1 MKANDK
7 KGNATN
13 YFLPLEGTTRLNAF
27 QQNLFVIVIGFTL
40 ACAGSVQAIET
51 QIAFSSDRDGNLEIY
66 TIDTDGANLVRLTN
80 HPARDTQPAWSPDGR
95 KIAFTSD
102 RRNGFS
108 LEIYVMN
115 ADGEKP
121 VQLTTDHPPAVN
133 DESPSWSPDGTKIAF
148 ASNRGDSYDI
158 YVMDADGNNLVQL
171 TKGRAKEVSPCWS
184 PNGMKIVFTSS
195 GNVLKSEIYVMDAD
209 GANPVNLTQ
218 NPEALN
224 KNPSWSPD
232 GRRIAFESWGVGN
245 HDIYVMDAD
254 GKNVV
259 QLNDN
264 FAWDAFPAWSPD
276 GNHIAFTSFRNL
288 MGEEIF
294 LMNSDGSE
302 ITQLTRSAHRIMV
315 RGASWR
321 PVPFSALMSGKLVM
335 QWGTMKMAR

>member
-1 MKANDK
+1 MKMK
-7 KGNATN
+7 RITLVKRGEPRLRLHGTF
-13 YFLPLEGTTRLNAF
+13 FLIALGLVGVYADST
-27 QQNLFVIVIGFTL
+27 
-40 ACAGSVQAIET
+40 QAIET
-51 QIAFSSDRDGNLEIY
+51 KIAFSSDRDDNLEIY
-66 TIDTDGANLVRLTN
+66 AIDTDGTNLVRLTN
-80 HPARDTQPAWSPDGR
+80 HPARDIQPAWSPDGR
-95 KIAFTSD
+95 KIAFTSS

-115 ADGEKP
+115 DDGGQL

-158 YVMDADGNNLVQL
+158 YAMDADGKNPVQL
-171 TKGRAKEVSPCWS
+171 TKDRAKEIAPRWS
-184 PNGMKIVFTSS
+184 PDGTKIAFTSS

-218 NPEALN
+218 NPQALN
-224 KNPSWSPD
+224 KDPSWSPD
-232 GRRIAFESWGVGN
+232 GRRIAFASWGVGN

-259 QLNDN
+259 QVNDN

-276 GNHIAFTSFRNL
+276 GDRIAFTSFRNL

-294 LMNSDGSE
+294 LMNSDGSN
-302 ITQLTRSAHRIMV
+302 ITQMTQSAPRVMV
-315 RGASWR
+315 RWASWR
-321 PVPFSALMSGKLVM
+321 PVPYSVSSIRKLTT
-335 QWGTMKMAR
+335 QWGAMKMVR

>member
-1 MKANDK
+1 MD
-7 KGNATN
+7 
-13 YFLPLEGTTRLNAF
+13 YFLLLGGTNRRHAF
-27 QQNLFVIVIGFTL
+27 RRNLFLIAIGFIL
-40 ACAGSVQAIET
+40 AFVESGLAIET

-66 TIDTDGANLVRLTN
+66 SVDTDGRGLVRLTN
-80 HPARDTQPAWSPDGR
+80 HPGRDTQPAWSPDGR

-115 ADGEKP
+115 ADGEKF

-158 YVMDADGNNLVQL
+158 YVMNADGNNLVQL
-171 TKGRAKEVSPCWS
+171 TQGRAKEVSPCWS
-184 PNGMKIVFTSS
+184 PDGTKIAFTSS

-224 KNPSWSPD
+224 KDPSWSPD
-232 GRRIAFESWGVGN
+232 GRRIAFASWGVGN

-254 GKNVV
+254 GKNVN

-264 FAWDAFPAWSPD
+264 LAGDAFPAWSPD

-294 LMNSDGSE
+294 LMNSDGSD
-302 ITQLTRSAHRIMV
+302 ITQLTRSAPRIMV

-321 PVPFSALMSGKLVM
+321 PVPLSVSLVEKLAT
-335 QWGTMKMAR
+335 QWGKMKMAR